1 MIKISQKYFCEIMKA
16 RKKHMARNYEIPPD
30 TSEKEKAIGGILTFG
45 QFGWL
50 IGGVVIALLVFVV
63 IYLITRVEVVSII
76 FAIPFAL
83 LGVPFAFYKKYEMT
97 LLKYLI
103 TKKRFDMKIKNL
115 TNKH

>member
-1 MIKISQKYFCEIMKA
+1 
-16 RKKHMARNYEIPPD
+16 MARNYEIPPD

-76 FAIPFAL
+76 FAIPFA
-83 LGVPFAFYKKYEMT
+83 FYKKYEMT